1 MYPLHLSGNGGT
13 PFYYATQ
20 TDMSAELFAK
30 VYENGRNENL
40 LDESPHI
47 ARQREDLSMQLQAL
61 QAASSIINE
70 VRDISLF
77 SYYKV
82 AQ

>member
-1 MYPLHLSGNGGT
+1 MVALFFVML
-13 PFYYATQ
+13 Q

-47 ARQREDLSMQLQAL
+47 ARQRVDLSTQLQAL
-61 QAASSIINE
+61 QSASIIINE

-77 SYYKV
+77 SY
-82 AQ
+82 